1 MVVDAHAVI
10 AFTQFGQLVAGGLHA
25 FLVAVDAHAV
35 FHGHP
40 HLVADGGGPLGTG
53 AGIAGRVQPGQD
65 APFGVFS
72 LLERGGVGLATAAL
86 GSHGGRTFTGQAA
99 EDQQLGQRVGS
110 QAVGAVDADAGALAG
125 GEEPL
130 DGGLAAAIG
139 EDAAH
144 GVVHGRADGD
154 GILHRIDTG
163 KGLGGLGN
171 ERQALVDLLL
181 AQVAQVQV
189 DGRAVRG
196 VDGTTFLALM
206 PEGLREPVTWAKLH
220 GLRTRPGIQRA
231 QAVVLQVAIA
241 VAVDQDAA
249 FAAAAFGHENAGA
262 RQAGGVVLHELHVA
276 QRHAGP
282 VGHAHAVAGE
292 GAGVGVLPEHAAC
305 AARGHDHGIG
315 KERQAFAAGDLDGQ
329 HATHAAV
336 LDQQIGA
343 EELVVAP
350 DLRVLERGL
359 EEGVQD
365 VEAAAVGC
373 EPGARHLHAAEVADV
388 DVSVVLAAPG
398 AAPLLQLDHLLS
410 TVLDEIFDHVLFT
423 EPVTTGDGV
432 VEVVV
437 QAVVGAND
445 TCRAA
450 FGHDGV
456 RTHGNNLGDQ
466 RDLQS
471 GIELGGR
478 NGGAQSGTAAP
489 EDDDVCRCCMHGA
502 PCPVSDIVLHII
514 REDQRPRGMVGFVGL
529 MGVKDCLLS

>member
-1 MVVDAHAVI
+1 M
-10 AFTQFGQLVAGGLHA
+10 
-25 FLVAVDAHAV
+25 
-35 FHGHP
+35 
-40 HLVADGGGPLGTG
+40 
-53 AGIAGRVQPGQD
+53 
-65 APFGVFS
+65 
-72 LLERGGVGLATAAL
+72 
-86 GSHGGRTFTGQAA
+86 
-99 EDQQLGQRVGS
+99 
-110 QAVGAVDADAGALAG
+110 DADAGALAG

-130 DGGLAAAIG
+130 DGGLAAAVG

-144 GVVHGRADGD
+144 GVVHSRADGD
-154 GILHRIDTG
+154 GILHRVDAG

-189 DGRAVRG
+189 DGRAVG
-196 VDGTTFLALM
+196 SVDGAAFLALV
-206 PEGLREPVTWAKLH
+206 PEGLREPVTRAKLH
-220 GLRTRPGIQRA
+220 GLGTRPGIQRA
-231 QAVVLQVAIA
+231 QAVVLQVAVA

-305 AARGHDHGIG
+305 AAGRHDHGIG
-315 KERQAFAAGDLDGQ
+315 KERQAFATGDLDGQ
-329 HATHAAV
+329 HATHATV
-336 LDQQIGA
+336 LDQQVGA

-365 VEAAAVGC
+365 VEAAAVGG

-388 DVSVVLAAPG
+388 DVSVILAAPG
-398 AAPLLQLDHLLS
+398 AAPLLQLDHLFS

-423 EPVTTGDGV
+423 EPVTAGDGV

-445 TCRAA
+445 TRRAA

-456 RTHGNNLGDQ
+456 
-466 RDLQS
+466 
-471 GIELGGR
+471 
-478 NGGAQSGTAAP
+478 
-489 EDDDVCRCCMHGA
+489 
-502 PCPVSDIVLHII
+502 
-514 REDQRPRGMVGFVGL
+514 
-529 MGVKDCLLS
+529 